1 MNNDKTRNI
10 IQESLFTEE
19 ECPTVESQS
28 PKECRKE
35 EHRFNTRLTSLDSIK
50 RINNLLEQ
58 YSIPRNTLFN
68 EIIEMGLPLV
78 ERKYG
83 ILTKSEE
90 QSIINNLTEI
100 IETLKQQNKILLD
113 EIQELKNDKQ
123 NYYQSLRD
131 ELTHINAT
139 TSIQE
144 YINSSTYEHLKFL
157 LNIFIATQGAGKMSE
172 ELSRSYDNRIAEQFL
187 EKKIDALSNF
197 KKTNKVQFVK
207 TKEGDEK

>member
-1 MNNDKTRNI
+1 M
-10 IQESLFTEE
+10 
-19 ECPTVESQS
+19 
-28 PKECRKE
+28 
-35 EHRFNTRLTSLDSIK
+35 
-50 RINNLLEQ
+50 LEKK
-58 YSIPRNTLFN
+58 YSIIS
-68 EIIEMGLPLV
+68 E
-78 ERKYG
+78 
-83 ILTKSEE
+83 SEE
-90 QSIINNLTEI
+90 QQILNHQLEINHLLQE
-100 IETLKQQNKILLD
+100 QNKILLD

>member
-1 MNNDKTRNI
+1 MKENNNKI
-10 IQESLFTEE
+10 HQESLFTEE
-19 ECPTVESQS
+19 ECPTVEDLSKNN
-28 PKECRKE
+28 PRKE

-50 RINNLLEQ
+50 RINNLLNT

-100 IETLKQQNKILLD
+100 IESLKQQNQILLD

>member
-1 MNNDKTRNI
+1 MKENNNKI
-10 IQESLFTEE
+10 HQESLFTEE
-19 ECPTVESQS
+19 ECPTVDSQS
-28 PKECRKE
+28 PKEFRKE

-83 ILTKSEE
+83 ILSKSEE